1 MNAPPLPR
9 EAGALEAMT
18 HLKQKI
24 CLMWGSPELDIF
36 ISRLI
41 MDSRDGQRQGLPM
54 EVGAELLFLAQINKV
69 IRAIDLVGKQG
80 ISLKEA
86 YGLIDAGDQRRL
98 ESDTLD
104 NPLVSRDTVI
114 RESGSN
120 RRSGQDRRNLAR
132 EEERNRRSGM
142 ERRNL
147 PREGDARADGTYR
160 SNGQERQQSGDGAF
174 ASFGKLVF
182 KLVTSKVV
190 IILIAVALTAK
201 LLWPYL
207 AKLAG

>member
-9 EAGALEAMT
+9 EAGSLEAMT

-98 ESDTLD
+98 EGDTLD

-114 RESGSN
+114 RESDSNRRTGRERRNGSPGNLSAESAEN
-120 RRSGQDRRNLAR
+120 RRSGQ
-132 EEERNRRSGM
+132 
-142 ERRNL
+142 ERRQGN
-147 PREGDARADGTYR
+147 D
-160 SNGQERQQSGDGAF
+160 SGAF
-174 ASFGKLVF
+174 ASFGELVF

>member
-98 ESDTLD
+98 EGDTLD

-114 RESGSN
+114 RESDSNRRTGKERRNGSPGNLSAESAEN
-120 RRSGQDRRNLAR
+120 RRSGQ
-132 EEERNRRSGM
+132 
-142 ERRNL
+142 ERRQGN
-147 PREGDARADGTYR
+147 D
-160 SNGQERQQSGDGAF
+160 SGAF
-174 ASFGKLVF
+174 ASFGELVF

>member
-1 MNAPPLPR
+1 MNIPPLPR

-98 ESDTLD
+98 EGDTLD

-114 RESGSN
+114 RESDSNRRTGRERRNGSPGNLSAESAEN
-120 RRSGQDRRNLAR
+120 RRSGQ
-132 EEERNRRSGM
+132 
-142 ERRNL
+142 ERRQGN
-147 PREGDARADGTYR
+147 D
-160 SNGQERQQSGDGAF
+160 SGAF
-174 ASFGKLVF
+174 ASFGELVF